1 MSIGGERKDMV
12 VDLNQTLR
20 RSVEGNLRKGN
31 QEGRPV
37 LFTTPEIKLRD
48 LIRSEKALRTGCD
61 KPRQTTSQCEFVYIH
76 TMKAYVRV
84 AA

>member
-20 RSVEGNLRKGN
+20 SSVEGNLRKGN

-37 LFTTPEIKLRD
+37 FFTTSEIKLRG
-48 LIRSEKALRTGCD
+48 LIGSGKALRAECD
-61 KPRQTTSQCEFVYIH
+61 KPRQTKSQCEFVYIH
-76 TMKAYVRV
+76 TMKTYVGV

>member
-1 MSIGGERKDMV
+1 MSIGGDRKDMV
-12 VDLNQTLR
+12 VDLNQTSR

-37 LFTTPEIKLRD
+37 LFTMPEIKLRD
-48 LIRSEKALRTGCD
+48 LVRSEEALRAECN

-76 TMKAYVRV
+76 VMKAYVGV